1 MLWLDHLRSNA
12 DALQNFRAFLIE
24 QKMEAYSHFENAT
37 TVDGLQKVKGRIEAI
52 KGLEII
58 LDAPEREQRDVAERL
73 AQRARA
79 ESGVRLAH

>member
-1 MLWLDHLRSNA
+1 MRWLDHLRG
-12 DALQNFRAFLIE
+12 DTEALTDFREFLLA

-37 TVDGLQKVKGRIEAI
+37 TLDGLQKVKGRIEAI
-52 KGLEII
+52 KGFEIL

-79 ESGVRLAH
+79 ESGVRLTH